1 MARYVS
7 GVIATVVFI
16 LAFVLIAVSVF
27 FVAMSGGAK
36 GSRDS
41 LQAQGRGTGRAVM
54 IGIFAVIIA
63 GIVAIPG
70 YVMVHNATTQS
81 HQAPGGIKLTVAQQH
96 GREMFASNCAQ
107 CHTLKSANAVGKVGI
122 NMDKVRPPAAL
133 VLNAINIGRAR
144 GMGSMPAQL
153 LVGADAKDVAS
164 FVAATAGRDPGS
176 NTATASSSSAAA
188 PAPAAAAPAAAK
200 TPAAPAEKT
209 ATSGSAAP
217 KVAAID
223 AKALFVNGAG
233 SATACGACHTL
244 AAAGTNGQTGPNLNK
259 FIEAGD
265 TKAAIKDMI
274 VNPNSE
280 IAKGYAKG
288 IMPLDYGKT
297 LSAAQI
303 DALVDYIYKDTHPGP

>member
-41 LQAQGRGTGRAVM
+41 LQAQGRGTGRAIT
-54 IGIFAVIIA
+54 IGIFAVIVA

-81 HQAPGGIKLTVAQQH
+81 HMAPGGIKLTVAQQH

-107 CHTLKSANAVGKVGI
+107 CHTLRSANAVGKVGI

-153 LVGADAKDVAS
+153 LTGADAKEVAS

-176 NTATASSSSAAA
+176 NTSATATA
-188 PAPAAAAPAAAK
+188 APAAAAPAAA
-200 TPAAPAEKT
+200 TPAKT
-209 ATSGSAAP
+209 TGMGTKTTSTTAAP
-217 KVAAID
+217 KTAAID

-233 SATACGACHTL
+233 AATACGSCHAL
-244 AAAGTNGQTGPNLNK
+244 AAAGTNGQVGPNLNK
-259 FIEAGD
+259 FIAAGD
-265 TKAAIKDMI
+265 TKAAIRDMI

-303 DALVDYIYKDTHPGP
+303 TALVDYIYKDTHPGS

>member
-1 MARYVS
+1 M
-7 GVIATVVFI
+7 IATVVFI

-41 LQAQGRGTGRAVM
+41 LQSQGRGSGRAVV
-54 IGIFAVIIA
+54 IGIFAVIVA
-63 GIVAIPG
+63 GVVAIPG
-70 YVMVHNATTQS
+70 YVMAHNASTQS
-81 HQAPGGIKLTVAQQH
+81 RMAPGGIKLTVAQQH

-107 CHTLKSANAVGKVGI
+107 CHTLRSANAVGKVGI

-133 VLNAINIGRAR
+133 VLNAINLGRAR
-144 GMGSMPAQL
+144 GMGAMPAQL
-153 LVGADAKDVAS
+153 LTGADAKEVAS

-176 NTATASSSSAAA
+176 NTASATTSSG
-188 PAPAAAAPAAAK
+188 AAAAPAAA
-200 TPAAPAEKT
+200 TPAATPTTKPAAKT
-209 ATSGSAAP
+209 TTTGGGTAAP
-217 KVAAID
+217 QTAAID

-233 SATACGACHTL
+233 SATACGACHVL

-265 TKAAIKDMI
+265 DKAAIKDMI
-274 VNPNSE
+274 VNPNAE
-280 IAKGYAKG
+280 VAKGYAKG

-303 DALVDYIYKDTHPGP
+303 DALVNFIYKDTHPGS

>member
-1 MARYVS
+1 M
-7 GVIATVVFI
+7 IATVVFI

-41 LQAQGRGTGRAVM
+41 LQTQSRGTGRAVT
-54 IGIFAVIIA
+54 IGIFAVIVA
-63 GIVAIPG
+63 GVVAIPG
-70 YVMVHNATTQS
+70 YVMAHNASTQS
-81 HQAPGGIKLTVAQQH
+81 KMAPGGIKLTVAQQH

-122 NMDKVRPPAAL
+122 NMDRVRPPAAL

-153 LVGADAKDVAS
+153 LTGADAKDVAS
-164 FVAATAGRDPGS
+164 FVPATAGRDPAA
-176 NTATASSSSAAA
+176 NTATAATSSSSSA
-188 PAPAAAAPAAAK
+188 APAAAAPAAAPMATTTTKAK
-200 TPAAPAEKT
+200 TTSTTAAPQT
-209 ATSGSAAP
+209 
-217 KVAAID
+217 AAID

-233 SATACGACHTL
+233 AATACGSCHAL
-244 AAAGTNGQTGPNLNK
+244 AAAGTNGQVGPNLNK
-259 FIEAGD
+259 FIAAGD
-265 TKAAIKDMI
+265 TKAAIRDMI

-303 DALVDYIYKDTHPGP
+303 TALVDYIYKDTHPGS